1 MNEKTVAVVSNNNA
15 ATANVLEK
23 LQKYGADF
31 IAAYL
36 GNNENKEKFF
46 AGQTQDYPDMATW
59 VMDTGAYNVVKEALE
74 FSGKELKEMLEAKN
88 KTAYCHGIVAG
99 LPADG

>member
-59 VMDTGAYNVVKEALE
+59 VMDTKNNI
-74 FSGKELKEMLEAKN
+74 LKGGN
-88 KTAYCHGIVAG
+88 FFVSRTYCEKKY
-99 LPADG
+99 